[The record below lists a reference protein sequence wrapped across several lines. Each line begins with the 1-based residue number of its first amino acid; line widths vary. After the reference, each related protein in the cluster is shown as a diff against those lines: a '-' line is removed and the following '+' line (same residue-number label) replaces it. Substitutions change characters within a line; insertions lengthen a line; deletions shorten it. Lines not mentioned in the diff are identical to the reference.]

1 MRLLCIRSYCRN
13 RHSFVTDT
21 RVLCYQIFSA
31 NRRRPLNISIQSIQK
46 FCCNIDGSVTQK
58 LLKSSMTKKL
68 TKQPEA
74 ALAGSA
80 SGSLRPRRAGATH
93 SKKSAS
99 STVKTT
105 TTEQPVDQDAV
116 ARLAYSYW
124 EARGCAGGSPEEDWF
139 RAELEVLKAAVAS

>member
-1 MRLLCIRSYCRN
+1 
-13 RHSFVTDT
+13 
-21 RVLCYQIFSA
+21 
-31 NRRRPLNISIQSIQK
+31 
-46 FCCNIDGSVTQK
+46 
-58 LLKSSMTKKL
+58 MTKKL

-74 ALAGSA
+74 ALAATA

-99 STVKTT
+99 STVKTI

-124 EARGCAGGSPEEDWF
+124 EARGCTGGSPEEDWF